1 MTTSNAIES
10 QGTTIGIS
18 TGASSPIAYTLIG
31 DVVGATLFDGQA
43 AEIDITHLA
52 STGKEFLMGLQ
63 DFGTAQLQT
72 NYVQADAGQTIA
84 RAAKASR
91 AKHYFQLTLSNGLTA
106 SFAGYV
112 LSAPMTVGVDSKLDG
127 SIAIRITGDVTF
139 V

>member
-18 TGASSPIAYTLIG
+18 TGSTSPITYTTIG
-31 DVVGATLFDGQA
+31 DVVSAQFFDGQA
-43 AEIDITHLA
+43 AEIDITHLS

-63 DFGTAQLQT
+63 DFGTAQLET

-91 AKHYFQLTLSNGLTA
+91 AKHYFKLTLSNGLTA
-106 SFAGYV
+106 SFEGYV
-112 LSAPMTVGVDSKLDG
+112 LSAPLSVGVDSKVDG